1 MIVNAEGLVAGR
13 LASKVAKAAIN
24 GEDVVIINAEKVVLV
39 GKQTAIMPKFK
50 QRVEAA
56 VKSNPHYGPKYDRIP
71 SKMLRRMIKGMLPN
85 KSRTAEKLLK
95 QISIYNLT
103 TEKVDTTKAITIEEI
118 KCNQKHDFML
128 LGDVAKALGGKW

>member
-39 GKQTAIMPKFK
+39 GKQTAIMPKFQ
-50 QRVEAA
+50 QRVDAG

-95 QISIYNLT
+95 QIYIYNST
-103 TEKVDTTKAITIEEI
+103 TDKVDITKAITMEDI
-118 KCNQKHDFML
+118 KCNEKHDFML
-128 LGDVAKALGGKW
+128 LEDVAKALGGKW

>member
-50 QRVEAA
+50 QRVEAS

-85 KSRTAEKLLK
+85 KSRTAESLLK

-103 TEKVDTTKAITIEEI
+103 TDKVDTTKAITMEDI

>member
-24 GEDVVIINAEKVVLV
+24 GEEVIVINAEKVVLV
-39 GKQTAIMPKFK
+39 GKKTAIMPKFQ
-50 QRVEAA
+50 QRVEAS

-85 KSRTAEKLLK
+85 KSRTAETLLK
-95 QISIYNLT
+95 QVSIYNST
-103 TEKVDTTKAITIEEI
+103 TDKVDITKAITMEDI
-118 KCNQKHDFML
+118 KCNEKHDFML
-128 LGDVAKALGGKW
+128 LEDVAKALGGKW